1 MARQRRRAQAEA
13 LIHRYLQLKNRR
25 ANRRLLYLTARSQQL
40 AVLRQ
45 QHIEARHRWSSNRN
59 SYSSLSSLS
68 GIDSD
73 SDSIESSDSHQS
85 WSSLLGAN
93 WRDFADSDS
102 GSSDGTSLGF
112 SLDLDSM
119 PDLDSLSGSES
130 DSNSDSDSER
140 GEDSGDDAD
149 DEDMT
154 GDEAAQDTSNVG
166 IYVRQGITG
175 MYSHRYEQPRE
186 PMPRPPPKLPHILHV
201 FKHERPDRFREE
213 LRVSPTTFDNL
224 LKKISDDPVFMNN
237 SPNAQ
242 TPIETQLGIVLWRFG
257 HSGNAASQ
265 QQVADFGD
273 VGKGTV
279 TLITRRVLTALLR
292 PSFIN
297 EAVRMP
303 TQAEKDDAKAWVRT
317 HSCKA
322 WRNGWCL
329 VDGTLIPLY
338 DRPHWYGESYFDR
351 KCNYSLNLQVRKDN

>member
-25 ANRRLLYLTARSQQL
+25 VNRRLLYLTAHLQQL

-45 QHIEARHRWSSNRN
+45 QRIEAQHQWSSNRN

-73 SDSIESSDSHQS
+73 SDSDSTESSDSDQS

-112 SLDLDSM
+112 SLHLDSM

-140 GEDSGDDAD
+140 GENSGNDAD

-154 GDEAAQDTSNVG
+154 GDEATQDTSNVG

-186 PMPRPPPKLPHILHV
+186 PMP
-201 FKHERPDRFREE
+201 
-213 LRVSPTTFDNL
+213 
-224 LKKISDDPVFMNN
+224 
-237 SPNAQ
+237 
-242 TPIETQLGIVLWRFG
+242 
-257 HSGNAASQ
+257 
-265 QQVADFGD
+265 
-273 VGKGTV
+273 
-279 TLITRRVLTALLR
+279 
-292 PSFIN
+292 
-297 EAVRMP
+297 
-303 TQAEKDDAKAWVRT
+303 
-317 HSCKA
+317 
-322 WRNGWCL
+322 
-329 VDGTLIPLY
+329 
-338 DRPHWYGESYFDR
+338 
-351 KCNYSLNLQVRKDN
+351 